1 MQYTN
6 LFFLILDGPVSC
18 GMHQAMRC
26 LDCPGVRGGPPMC
39 NGQCKWDY
47 TSNACLNKGK
57 FDTPQS
63 LVFKFNPFLSYWCIV
78 IFSFSLL
85 DIGIMGDWKGGTKKQ
100 NYKKR
105 LLNQKHRV
113 LDTPFGNL
121 RGLEHGKNNDY
132 AEAVFKSTISTNLIN
147 MAKDA
152 PVPLLRNPIQGNITY
167 LFSI

>member
-1 MQYTN
+1 
-6 LFFLILDGPVSC
+6 
-18 GMHQAMRC
+18 
-26 LDCPGVRGGPPMC
+26 
-39 NGQCKWDY
+39 
-47 TSNACLNKGK
+47 
-57 FDTPQS
+57 
-63 LVFKFNPFLSYWCIV
+63 
-78 IFSFSLL
+78 
-85 DIGIMGDWKGGTKKQ
+85 MGDWKGGTKKQ